1 MINNSIAFNHK
12 DVVLNRHTTMRKEQE
27 VITINIANDFSSTPG
42 PRYRRNG
49 KFSGE
54 EFLETL
60 LNEKFLQAERE
71 NKKLVVNVDGLAGYP
86 SSFIDGSF
94 GELIRKEGRVRVTK
108 VLQVEAIEDT
118 FALEEINY
126 CLHTADKKR
135 N

>member
-1 MINNSIAFNHK
+1 MNEIEEEIKIVIAK
-12 DVVLNRHTTMRKEQE
+12 
-27 VITINIANDFSSTPG
+27 DFSSTPG

-54 EFLETL
+54 EFLEAL
-60 LNEKFLQAERE
+60 LNEKFLKAERE

-94 GELIRKEGRVRVTK
+94 GELIRKEGRDRVEK
-108 VLQVEAIEDT
+108 VLEVEALIDT

-126 CLHTADKKR
+126 CLDTADKKR